1 MPFVRPV
8 CGARSGLS
16 AGLYCGDRPPAAI
29 TAMEK
34 VWRVLH
40 AQVGQPMGTPHA
52 PAENLPSP
60 ISNRAYVTYR
70 QLSRLEGPRD
80 GQTEGRTR
88 LESEAACQGSQQQ
101 PKAGHGK
108 ENRLLTEDCAQ
119 SRQEVG
125 QRRPRPALARPPRP
139 RFDERSQPRDR
150 AWLPRKRLR
159 LLERA
164 LRSKRRSKAQ
174 GQGPSNQLGC
184 PAGQAHG
191 AQGSCSSRRA
201 HRTRSESRAANDL
214 RRGPHAAVATILT
227 RSGSHGVR
235 RAIGTT
241 RTAGEVRRAH

>member
-1 MPFVRPV
+1 MPFIRPV

-40 AQVGQPMGTPHA
+40 AQVGQPMGRPHA

-80 GQTEGRTR
+80 GQTEGRTT
-88 LESEAACQGSQQQ
+88 LESEATCQGWQQQ

-108 ENRLLTEDCAQ
+108 ENRRLTEDCAQ

-125 QRRPRPALARPPRP
+125 KEDQGQRSQNLQGRGSTSEPSRANTRGCQEKEH
-139 RFDERSQPRDR
+139 DCSKERSGQ
-150 AWLPRKRLR
+150 
-159 LLERA
+159 
-164 LRSKRRSKAQ
+164 SQ
-174 GQGPSNQLGC
+174 G
-184 PAGQAHG
+184 
-191 AQGSCSSRRA
+191 
-201 HRTRSESRAANDL
+201 E
-214 RRGPHAAVATILT
+214 
-227 RSGSHGVR
+227 
-235 RAIGTT
+235 
-241 RTAGEVRRAH
+241 GEG

>member
-1 MPFVRPV
+1 MAKRKAVR
-8 CGARSGLS
+8 GSG
-16 AGLYCGDRPPAAI
+16 R
-29 TAMEK
+29 K
-34 VWRVLH
+34 
-40 AQVGQPMGTPHA
+40 
-52 PAENLPSP
+52 
-60 ISNRAYVTYR
+60 
-70 QLSRLEGPRD
+70 
-80 GQTEGRTR
+80 
-88 LESEAACQGSQQQ
+88 AACQGSQQQ

-150 AWLPRKRLR
+150 AWLPRKRPR

-164 LRSKRRSKAQ
+164 LRSKRQ
-174 GQGPSNQLGC
+174 GEGQGPSNQLGC
-184 PAGQAHG
+184 PAGKAHG

-214 RRGPHAAVATILT
+214 RRGPHAAVAAILA
-227 RSGSHGVR
+227 RFGSHGVG

-241 RTAGEVRRAH
+241 RAAGEVRRAHRDQPGDDRRRRRCRLGVGLQRRR

>member
-8 CGARSGLS
+8 YGARSGLS

-29 TAMEK
+29 TAMER

-80 GQTEGRTR
+80 GQTEGRTT
-88 LESEAACQGSQQQ
+88 LESEAACQGSQQR

-108 ENRLLTEDCAQ
+108 ENRLLAEDCAQ
-119 SRQEVG
+119 SRQEVDKEGEG
-125 QRRPRPALARPPRP
+125 QCSQDLQGRGSTSEASRATARGCQEKD
-139 RFDERSQPRDR
+139 FDCSKERSGQG
-150 AWLPRKRLR
+150 
-159 LLERA
+159 EGE
-164 LRSKRRSKAQ
+164 SE

-184 PAGQAHG
+184 PAGKAHS
-191 AQGSCSSRRA
+191 AQGSCSSRRT

-214 RRGPHAAVATILT
+214 RRGPHATVATLLT

-241 RTAGEVRRAH
+241 RTVGEVRRAH

>member
-40 AQVGQPMGTPHA
+40 AQVGQPMGPPHA

-80 GQTEGRTR
+80 GQTEGRTT

-101 PKAGHGK
+101 QKAGHGK
-108 ENRLLTEDCAQ
+108 ENRFLTEDFGQ

-125 QRRPRPALARPPRP
+125 KDGQRQRSQDLQSGGSTSEASRAAARGCHKE
-139 RFDERSQPRDR
+139 DHDCSKERSGQSEP
-150 AWLPRKRLR
+150 
-159 LLERA
+159 EGE
-164 LRSKRRSKAQ
+164 
-174 GQGPSNQLGC
+174 GQGPSDQLGC
-184 PAGQAHG
+184 PAGKAYG
-191 AQGSCSSRRA
+191 VQGSCSSRRA
-201 HRTRSESRAANDL
+201 RRTRSESRAANDC
-214 RRGPHAAVATILT
+214 RRRPRAAVATILT
-227 RSGSHGVR
+227 RSRSHGVR

-241 RTAGEVRRAH
+241 RTAGEVRRAY

>member
-1 MPFVRPV
+1 
-8 CGARSGLS
+8 
-16 AGLYCGDRPPAAI
+16 
-29 TAMEK
+29 
-34 VWRVLH
+34 
-40 AQVGQPMGTPHA
+40 MGTPHA

-70 QLSRLEGPRD
+70 QLSRLEEPRD

-125 QRRPRPALARPPRP
+125 TEGQDQRSQNLQGRGSTSEASRATARGCQEK
-139 RFDERSQPRDR
+139 DLDCSKERSGQS
-150 AWLPRKRLR
+150 
-159 LLERA
+159 EGE
-164 LRSKRRSKAQ
+164 

-184 PAGQAHG
+184 PASKAHG
-191 AQGSCSSRRA
+191 AQASGSSGRA
-201 HRTRSESRAANDL
+201 HRTRSESRATNDF
-214 RRGPHAAVATILT
+214 RGRPHAAVATILT

-241 RTAGEVRRAH
+241 RAAGEVRRAH

>member
-70 QLSRLEGPRD
+70 QLSRLEEPRD

-125 QRRPRPALARPPRP
+125 QEGQGQCPQDLQGRGSTSEASRATARGCQEK
-139 RFDERSQPRDR
+139 DVDCSKERS
-150 AWLPRKRLR
+150 
-159 LLERA
+159 
-164 LRSKRRSKAQ
+164 
-174 GQGPSNQLGC
+174 GQ
-184 PAGQAHG
+184 
-191 AQGSCSSRRA
+191 
-201 HRTRSESRAANDL
+201 SE
-214 RRGPHAAVATILT
+214 GK
-227 RSGSHGVR
+227 G
-235 RAIGTT
+235 
-241 RTAGEVRRAH
+241 

>member
-8 CGARSGLS
+8 YGARSGLS

-88 LESEAACQGSQQQ
+88 LESEGACQGSQRQ

-125 QRRPRPALARPPRP
+125 KEGQGQRSQDLQGRGSTSEASRATARGCQMEDP
-139 RFDERSQPRDR
+139 DCSKERS
-150 AWLPRKRLR
+150 
-159 LLERA
+159 
-164 LRSKRRSKAQ
+164 
-174 GQGPSNQLGC
+174 GQSEGEGQSPSNELGC
-184 PAGQAHG
+184 PASKSHG

-214 RRGPHAAVATILT
+214 RGGPHAAVATILT
-227 RSGSHGVR
+227 RSGSHSVR